1 VWTPFQVEEW
11 RLSQKIPV
19 CNSHDHISRREARAL
34 TEEYLYSERRG
45 RRLYHY
51 HTAYWL
57 TKTHHPPVIYF
68 NSAPRKLCKRSSGGV
83 YVLQLVADDSKKRR
97 SSQ

>member
-1 VWTPFQVEEW
+1 M
-11 RLSQKIPV
+11 
-19 CNSHDHISRREARAL
+19 L

-57 TKTHHPPVIYF
+57 TKSHRPSVIYF
-68 NSAPRKLCKRSSGGV
+68 NSAPRELRKRSSGGF
-83 YVLQLVADDSKKRR
+83 YVLQLVADSKRR
-97 SSQ
+97 K